1 MIISRNN
8 RFLKGRFCGLLI
20 AAAMVALGAFTAQA
34 ASQNGVVPMNCNRG
48 AVLKFFEENVYGA
61 RPKFEGFIPKAE
73 VVKEE
78 HIAEIGALRKTVA
91 INTMT
96 PIGEKTFKATAYF
109 PEGKGRVP
117 VFVMPGFRQPIR
129 EFDLAWKGKMSRW
142 PVNDILA
149 RGCGTVSFDY
159 NDVLKDDAHVF
170 DGVVRPANGW
180 GAISA
185 WALAASRVAD
195 WLETEPLADTNRL
208 AVVGLSRLGKTALW
222 AGATDERF
230 AMVCPTCSG
239 LFGARMATR
248 NLGGETID
256 QITSKFPH
264 WFAPQCREKWCGKDW
279 ELPFDQHWLL
289 GAVAPRLLAVG
300 SAEDDWWACPSA
312 EFCSWECSRGRFQ
325 ELKCIGN
332 TTYHVRHGG
341 HGLTPV
347 DWEEYIDFAKK
358 HGWAER
364 TTP

>member
-1 MIISRNN
+1 MKIE
-8 RFLKGRFCGLLI
+8 LCLL
-20 AAAMVALGAFTAQA
+20 AAASAVAAVAAQG
-34 ASQNGVVPMNCNRG
+34 NGVLPMNNDRD
-48 AVLKFFEENVYGA
+48 AVIKVFEENVYGV
-61 RPKFEGFIPKAE
+61 RPKFDGFVPKAE
-73 VVKEE
+73 VVQVER
-78 HIAEIGALRKTVA
+78 IAEAGAIRKTVA

-96 PIGEKTFKATAYF
+96 PIGEATFKATAYF
-109 PEGKGRVP
+109 PEGKGAVP
-117 VFVMPGFRQPIR
+117 VFVMPGFHQSIR

-142 PVNDILA
+142 PVNLVLSN
-149 RGCGTVSFDY
+149 GFGTVTFDY
-159 NDVLKDDAHVF
+159 NDVLKDDAHVL
-170 DGVVRPANGW
+170 DGIERAPNAW
-180 GAISA
+180 GAIST
-185 WALAASRVAD
+185 WALAVSRVAD
-195 WLETEPLADTNRL
+195 WLETEPLADKSRL
-208 AVVGLSRLGKTALW
+208 AVVGLSRLGKTTLG
-222 AGATDERF
+222 AGATDTRF

-239 LFGARMATR
+239 LFGARMTTR

-256 QITSKFPH
+256 QITAKFPH
-264 WFAPQCREKWCGKDW
+264 WFTPQCRTKWCGKDW

>member
-1 MIISRNN
+1 MKNN
-8 RFLKGRFCGLLI
+8 VVFVSFALAFSAL
-20 AAAMVALGAFTAQA
+20 AAAPK
-34 ASQNGVVPMNCNRG
+34 NGIVPMNYDRG
-48 AVLKFFEENVYGA
+48 KVLAFFEENVYGV
-61 RPKFEGFIPKAE
+61 RPKFDGFVPKTE
-73 VVKEE
+73 VVKVER
-78 HIAEIGALRKTVA
+78 IKEIGAVRKTLA

-109 PEGKGRVP
+109 PEGKGAVP
-117 VFVMPGFRQPIR
+117 VFVMPGFTVPIR
-129 EFDLAWKGKMSRW
+129 EFLQAWKGKVTRW
-142 PVNDILA
+142 PVNDIIA
-149 RGCGTVSFDY
+149 RGCGTVTFDY
-159 NDVLKDDAHVF
+159 NEVLKDNAKVF
-170 DGVVRPANGW
+170 DPIKRKANDW
-180 GAISA
+180 GAIST

-222 AGATDERF
+222 AGATDTRF
-230 AMVCPTCSG
+230 SMVCPNCSG

-312 EFCSWECSRGRFQ
+312 EFCSWECSRGAFQ
-325 ELKCIGN
+325 RLKCITN

-341 HGLTPV
+341 HGLTPE
-347 DWEEYIDFAKK
+347 DWKEYLDFAEK
-358 HGWAER
+358 HGWMKSK
-364 TTP
+364 

>member
-20 AAAMVALGAFTAQA
+20 AVAMIALGALMAQSA
-34 ASQNGVVPMNCNRG
+34 PQNGVVPMNCNRD
-48 AVLKFFEENVYGA
+48 AVLKFFAENVYGV
-61 RPKFEGFIPKAE
+61 RPKFDGFVPKAE

-78 HIAEIGALRKTVA
+78 RIAEVGAVRKVVM

-129 EFDLAWKGKMSRW
+129 EFDLAWKGKMPRW
-142 PVNDILA
+142 PVNDILS

-159 NDVLKDDAHVF
+159 NDVLKDDVHVF
-170 DGVVRPANGW
+170 DDVVRPANGW

-222 AGATDERF
+222 AGATDTRF

-264 WFAPQCREKWCGKDW
+264 WFVPQCREKWAGKDW

-312 EFCSWECSRGRFQ
+312 EFCSWECSRVAFQ
-325 ELKCIGN
+325 QLKCQDR

-341 HGLTPV
+341 HDLTPE
-347 DWEEYIDFAKK
+347 DWREYLDFAEK
-358 HGWAER
+358 HGWMARR
-364 TTP
+364 TP